1 MVFGP
6 ILGGVLCLA
15 TLLAKFWQISMY
27 VTDDA
32 IAKKALCDVKLR
44 KKRGKWSKFSH
55 IELSNSVI
63 S

>member
-6 ILGGVLCLA
+6 ILGGVLYLA
-15 TLLAKFWQISMY
+15 SLLAKFWQISMY

-44 KKRGKWSKFSH
+44 KAIAS
-55 IELSNSVI
+55 
-63 S
+63 